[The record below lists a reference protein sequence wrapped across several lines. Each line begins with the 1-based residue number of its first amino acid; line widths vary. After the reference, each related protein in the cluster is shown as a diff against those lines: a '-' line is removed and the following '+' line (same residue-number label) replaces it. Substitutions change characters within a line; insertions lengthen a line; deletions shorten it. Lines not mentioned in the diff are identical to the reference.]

1 MAPDAAL
8 GCDGKM
14 QVMATCIW
22 VLFVNLREGA
32 SSLYLGR
39 LTSKLAFAAICSS
52 VARCGSDAS
61 AADAAPEKKCKS
73 SYCAAFSLGLSL
85 L

>member
-1 MAPDAAL
+1 M
-8 GCDGKM
+8 
-14 QVMATCIW
+14 
-22 VLFVNLREGA
+22 
-32 SSLYLGR
+32 
-39 LTSKLAFAAICSS
+39 AFAAICSS

-61 AADAAPEKKCKS
+61 AGDATPEKKCKS